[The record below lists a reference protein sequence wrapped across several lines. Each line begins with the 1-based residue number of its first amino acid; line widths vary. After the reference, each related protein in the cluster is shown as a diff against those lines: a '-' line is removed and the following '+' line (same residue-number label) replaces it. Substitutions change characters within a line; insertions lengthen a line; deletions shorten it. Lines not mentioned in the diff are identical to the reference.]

1 MERKIHVKGNNKI
14 IILFG
19 LRGRKGF
26 CCSLGRHLGHY
37 YRGCTLALRV
47 LLGSDGEGDQHQ
59 LLALGSSFLLGWVF
73 RHRWQLSRL
82 KGCLLCW
89 LLFFLYST
97 SLLSLLGGNSRRQR
111 GIARSVLVKLR
122 SFGSNLGLGVGGTHY
137 LEGWG
142 IEDIF
147 CPP

>member
-59 LLALGSSFLLGWVF
+59 LLALGSSFLLG
-73 RHRWQLSRL
+73 
-82 KGCLLCW
+82 
-89 LLFFLYST
+89 
-97 SLLSLLGGNSRRQR
+97 GNSRRQR